1 MRRSIPA
8 ALGLGALLLA
18 NPAAA
23 RLTELAIVSQEP
35 FADGASFGS
44 AGPYVRVE
52 AVAHGELDPKDPAN
66 AVIALLDQAPR
77 NARGMVEYDA
87 DVFILRPADPARGNG
102 ALLYDVTNRGN
113 KFLMS
118 WINDAPEPPSGAVND
133 PRSLADA
140 GRAFTFRR
148 GDTMV
153 WSGWQPEAS
162 SANNGMAIRVPVATQ
177 GALPIATQGAL
188 PITTQGA
195 LPIVGRIRHE
205 FIAGTRG
212 PEAVPRIRL
221 PYPVAN
227 MDTARL
233 TVRSRSADAPTPLKP
248 DEFGWV
254 DSSTIQLLPFGTV
267 PTPRR
272 IYELT
277 YEATRPTVDG
287 IGFAATRDLVSHLR
301 TEPGIRRT
309 LAIGISL
316 SGRYLRHFLELGMN
330 RDEAGKRVF
339 DGVLPHISGAGKVFA
354 NAPFAMPG
362 RTATQHEDR
371 FYPEAWPPFGYG
383 PGPSLLRGDG
393 SDPLVIESNTSTEY
407 WQKGASLVHTDAAGA
422 DAALPSGVRMML
434 VAGTQHGGHFGT
446 TGAPGFCANPRNP
459 SSAGPA
465 LRAMLSNL
473 DAWVAMGTPP
483 PDSLVPRRNDETGV
497 PASAIRMPAVPGV
510 TWAPGD
516 NPIGPPVD
524 WTAPPSAPVQP
535 YSTLVPAVDADGNE
549 VAGLRLP
556 HLAVPLGTYTGTNV
570 YRDFP
575 SELCDRDGSFV
586 PFARIRA
593 ERERTGDPRLS
604 LEERYGTR
612 EAYVARVKEAAD
624 ALAAARLILPEDAAR
639 YVAAAAASDRF

>member
-1 MRRSIPA
+1 MRRSTA

-23 RLTELAIVSQEP
+23 RLTQLTVIAQEP

-44 AGPYVRVE
+44 AGPYVRIR
-52 AVAHGELDPKDPAN
+52 AVAHGELDPNDPAN

-87 DVFILRPADPARGNG
+87 DVFILRPAEPSRGNG

-118 WINDAPEPPSGAVND
+118 WVNDAPEPPSGTVND

-140 GRAFTFRR
+140 GNAFTFRR

-153 WSGWQPEAS
+153 WSGWQADANR
-162 SANNGMAIRVPVATQ
+162 ANNGLAIRVPVATQ
-177 GALPIATQGAL
+177 SG
-188 PITTQGA
+188 
-195 LPIVGRIRHE
+195 LPIVARIRHE
-205 FIAGTRG
+205 FVAGTRG
-212 PEAVPRIRL
+212 PEKVPRIRL

-233 TVRSRSADAPTPLKP
+233 TVRSRAADTPTPLRP
-248 DEFGWV
+248 DEWGWV
-254 DSSTIQLLPFGTV
+254 DSSTIQLLPFGTL

-272 IYELT
+272 VYDLT

-301 TEPGIRRT
+301 AEPGIRRT

-316 SGRYLRHFLELGMN
+316 SGRYLRHFLDLGMN
-330 RDEAGKRVF
+330 RDEAGRRVF
-339 DGVLPHISGAGKVFA
+339 DGVLPHIAGAGKVFS
-354 NAPFAMPG
+354 NHPFAMPG

-383 PGPSLLRGDG
+383 PGPSLLHGDG

-422 DAALPSGVRMML
+422 DAALPPGVRMML
-434 VAGTQHGGHFGT
+434 VAGTQHGGHAGI

-473 DAWVAMGTPP
+473 DAWVATGTPP
-483 PDSLVPRRNDETGV
+483 PDSLVPHRGDETGV
-497 PASAIRMPAVPGV
+497 PAATVHMPAVPGV

-516 NPIGPPVD
+516 TPIGRPVD
-524 WTAPPSAPVQP
+524 WTDPPSAPVQP
-535 YSTLVPAVDADGNE
+535 YPTIVPAVDADGNE

-556 HLAVPLGTYTGTNV
+556 HVAVPLGTSTGTNV
-570 YRDFP
+570 YKDVP
-575 SELCDRDGSFV
+575 SELCDRDGTFI
-586 PFARIRA
+586 PFARTRA
-593 ERERTGDPRLS
+593 DRERAGDPRLS

-612 EAYVARVKEAAD
+612 DAYVAKVKEAAD
-624 ALAAARLILPEDAAR
+624 ALVAARLILAEDAAR

>member
-1 MRRSIPA
+1 MLS
-8 ALGLGALLLA
+8 LYALLLA

-23 RLTELAIVSQEP
+23 RLTQLAIVAQEP

-44 AGPYVRVE
+44 AGPYVRIQ
-52 AVAHGELDPKDPAN
+52 AVAHGELDPGDPAN
-66 AVIALLDQAPR
+66 AGIALLDQAPR
-77 NARGMVEYDA
+77 NGRGMVEYDT

-102 ALLYDVTNRGN
+102 ALLYEVTNRGN

-118 WINDAPEPPSGAVND
+118 WVNDAPEPPSGAVND

-140 GRAFTFRR
+140 GNAFSFRR

-153 WSGWQPEAS
+153 WSGWQPEVS
-162 SANNGMAIRVPVATQ
+162 RANNGMAIRVPVATQ
-177 GALPIATQGAL
+177 GG
-188 PITTQGA
+188 

-205 FIAGTRG
+205 FVAGTRG
-212 PEAVPRIRL
+212 PEAVSRIHL

-233 TVRSRSADAPTPLKP
+233 TVRSRSADAPTPLRP

-254 DSSTIQLLPFGTV
+254 DSSTIQLLPFGTM

-301 TEPGIRRT
+301 AEPGIQRT

-316 SGRYLRHFLELGMN
+316 SGRFLRHFLELGMN
-330 RDEAGKRVF
+330 RDEAGRRVF

-354 NAPFAMPG
+354 NQPFAMPG

-371 FYPEAWPPFGYG
+371 FYPEVWPPFGYG

-422 DAALPSGVRMML
+422 DAALPPGVRVML
-434 VAGTQHGGHFGT
+434 VAGTQHGGHAGT
-446 TGAPGFCANPRNP
+446 TSAPGYCANPRNP
-459 SSAGPA
+459 NSAGPA

-473 DAWVAMGTPP
+473 DAWVAAGTLP
-483 PDSLVPRRNDETGV
+483 PDSLVPRRGDETGV
-497 PASAIRMPAVPGV
+497 PASAVRMPAVPGV

-516 NPIGPPVD
+516 NPIGRPVD
-524 WTAPPSAPVQP
+524 WANPPSAPVQP
-535 YSTLVPAVDADGNE
+535 YPTVVPAVDADGNE
-549 VAGLRLP
+549 VAGLHLP
-556 HLAVPLGTYTGTNV
+556 HLAAPLGTYTGANV
-570 YRDFP
+570 YKDFP
-575 SELCDRDGSFV
+575 SELCDRDGTFI
-586 PFARIRA
+586 PFARTRA
-593 ERERTGDPRLS
+593 ERGRTGDPRPS

-612 EAYVARVKEAAD
+612 EAYVAKVKEVAD
-624 ALAAARLILPEDAAR
+624 ALVAARLILAEDAAR
-639 YVAAAAASDRF
+639 YVEAAAASNRF

>member
-1 MRRSIPA
+1 MRRSTPA

-18 NPAAA
+18 HPAAA
-23 RLTELAIVSQEP
+23 HLTQLAVVSQEP

-44 AGPYVRVE
+44 AGPYVRIQ
-52 AVAHGELDPKDPAN
+52 AIAHGELDPKDSAN
-66 AVIALLDQAPR
+66 AGIALLDQAPR
-77 NARGMVEYDA
+77 NARGFVEYDT

-118 WINDAPEPPSGAVND
+118 WLNDAPEPPSGAVND

-140 GRAFTFRR
+140 GNGFTFRR

-162 SANNGMAIRVPVATQ
+162 RANNGMAIRVPVATQ
-177 GALPIATQGAL
+177 DGLPVAPQGAL
-188 PITTQGA
+188 PVAPQGA
-195 LPIVGRIRHE
+195 LPIVARIRYE
-205 FIAGTRG
+205 FIAGSRG
-212 PEAVPRIRL
+212 PDAVPRIGL
-221 PYPVAN
+221 PYPVAT

-233 TVRSRSADAPTPLKP
+233 TVRSRGADAPTPLRP

-254 DSSTIQLLPFGTV
+254 DSRTIQLLPFGTL

-301 TEPGIRRT
+301 AEPGIRHT
-309 LAIGISL
+309 LAIGVSL
-316 SGRYLRHFLELGMN
+316 SGRFLRHFLELGMN
-330 RDEAGKRVF
+330 RDEAGQRVF

-354 NAPFAMPG
+354 NQPFAMPG

-383 PGPSLLRGDG
+383 PGLSLLRGDG

-407 WQKGASLVHTDAAGA
+407 WQKGASLVHTDSAGA
-422 DAALPSGVRMML
+422 DVTLPPGVRVML
-434 VAGTQHGGHFGT
+434 VAGTQHSGHSGIT
-446 TGAPGFCANPRNP
+446 DAPGHCANPRNP
-459 SSAGPA
+459 NSAGPA

-473 DAWVAMGTPP
+473 DAWVATGTPP
-483 PDSLVPRRNDETGV
+483 PGSMVPRRDDETGV
-497 PASAIRMPAVPGV
+497 PVSAIRMPAIPGV

-524 WTAPPSAPVQP
+524 WTDPPAAPVQP
-535 YSTLVPAVDADGNE
+535 YPTMVPAVDADGNE

-570 YRDFP
+570 YKDFP
-575 SELCDRDGSFV
+575 SELCDRDGTFI
-586 PFARIRA
+586 PFARTRA
-593 ERERTGDPRLS
+593 DRESTGDPRPS

-612 EAYVARVKEAAD
+612 DVYVAKVKAAAD
-624 ALAAARLILPEDAAR
+624 ALVAARLLLPEDAAR
-639 YVAAAAASDRF
+639 SVEAAAASDRF

>member
-1 MRRSIPA
+1 MGERTMRYRAAAA
-8 ALGLGALLLA
+8 ALGSALLLA
-18 NPAAA
+18 HPAAA
-23 RLTELAIVSQEP
+23 RLTRLDVTSQEP

-44 AGPYVRVE
+44 AGPYVRIR

-66 AVIALLDQAPR
+66 AGIALLDQAPR
-77 NARGMVEYDA
+77 NARGAVEYDM
-87 DVFILRPADPARGNG
+87 DVFILRPADPAKSRSDLREARGNG

-113 KFLMS
+113 KFLLS
-118 WINDAPEPPSGAVND
+118 WLNDAPEPPTGAIND

-140 GRAFTFRR
+140 GNAFTFRR
-148 GDTMV
+148 GDTRV
-153 WSGWQPEAS
+153 GSGWQPEARR
-162 SANNGMAIRVPVATQ
+162 ANHGMAIRVPVATQ
-177 GALPIATQGAL
+177 GGLP
-188 PITTQGA
+188 
-195 LPIVGRIRHE
+195 VVRRIRFE

-212 PEAVPRIRL
+212 PDAVPRIAL
-221 PYPVAN
+221 PYPVAT
-227 MDTARL
+227 MEGARL
-233 TVRSRSADAPTPLKP
+233 TVRSRAADPPMPLRP
-248 DEFGWV
+248 DEWGWV
-254 DSSTIQLLPFGTV
+254 DSSTIQLLPFGTL

-272 IYELT
+272 IYELS

-309 LAIGISL
+309 LAIGVSL
-316 SGRYLRHFLELGMN
+316 SGRFLRHFLELGMN
-330 RDEAGKRVF
+330 RDEAGQRVF
-339 DGVLPHISGAGKVFA
+339 DGVLPHIAGAGKVFA
-354 NAPFAMPG
+354 NEAFAMPG

-422 DAALPSGVRMML
+422 DAAPPPGVRVML

-446 TGAPGFCANPRNP
+446 TATPGHGANGRNP
-459 SSAGPA
+459 NRAGPA
-465 LRAMLSNL
+465 LRAMLANL
-473 DAWVAMGTPP
+473 DAWVATGTPP
-483 PDSLVPRRNDETGV
+483 PDSLVPRHGDETGV
-497 PASAIRMPAVPGV
+497 PASAVHMPAVPGV

-516 NPIGPPVD
+516 NPIGRPVD
-524 WTAPPSAPVQP
+524 WTNPPAAPVQP
-535 YSTLVPAVDADGNE
+535 YPTLVPAVDTDGNE

-570 YRDFP
+570 YKDFP
-575 SELCDRDGSFV
+575 SELCDRDGTFI
-586 PFARIRA
+586 PFARTRA

-604 LEERYGTR
+604 LEERYGTK
-612 EAYVARVKEAAD
+612 EAYVAKVKEAAD

-639 YVAAAAASDRF
+639 YIAEAESGAAF

>member
-1 MRRSIPA
+1 MRRSIA
-8 ALGLGALLLA
+8 ATLGLGSLLLA
-18 NPAAA
+18 HPAAA
-23 RLTELAIVSQEP
+23 RLTQLAILSQEP

-44 AGPYVRVE
+44 AGPYVRME

-66 AVIALLDQAPR
+66 VGISLLDQAPR
-77 NARGMVEYDA
+77 NARGLVEYDT

-102 ALLYDVTNRGN
+102 ALLYDVTNRGS

-118 WINDAPEPPSGAVND
+118 WVNDAPEPPSGAVND
-133 PRSLADA
+133 PRSRADA
-140 GRAFTFRR
+140 GNAFTFRR

-162 SANNGMAIRVPVATQ
+162 RANNGMAIRVPVATQ
-177 GALPIATQGAL
+177 NG
-188 PITTQGA
+188 
-195 LPIVGRIRHE
+195 LPIVARIRHE

-212 PEAVPRIRL
+212 PEAVQRIRL
-221 PYPVAN
+221 PYPVAT

-233 TVRSRSADAPTPLKP
+233 TVRSSTADAPTPLRP

-254 DSSTIQLLPFGTV
+254 DSSTIQLLPFGTL
-267 PTPRR
+267 PAPRR
-272 IYELT
+272 IYELF

-287 IGFAATRDLVSHLR
+287 IGFAATRDLVSYLR

-309 LAIGISL
+309 LAIGVSL
-316 SGRYLRHFLELGMN
+316 SGRFLRHFLDLGMN
-330 RDEAGKRVF
+330 RDEDGRRVF

-354 NAPFAMPG
+354 NQPFAMPG

-383 PGPSLLRGDG
+383 PGPSLLHGDG

-407 WQKGASLVHTDAAGA
+407 WQKGASLVHTDGAGA
-422 DAALPSGVRMML
+422 DVALPPGVRMML

-459 SSAGPA
+459 NSAGPA

-473 DAWVAMGTPP
+473 DAWVATGTPP
-483 PDSLVPRRNDETGV
+483 PDSMVPRRGDETGV

-516 NPIGPPVD
+516 NPIGRPVD
-524 WTAPPSAPVQP
+524 WTDPPAAPVQP
-535 YSTLVPAVDADGNE
+535 YATLVPAVDADGNE

-570 YRDFP
+570 YKDFP
-575 SELCDRDGSFV
+575 SELCDRDGTFI
-586 PFARIRA
+586 PFARTRA
-593 ERERTGDPRLS
+593 DRERTGDPRPS
-604 LEERYGTR
+604 LEERYGSR
-612 EAYVARVKEAAD
+612 EAYVTKVKEAAD
-624 ALAAARLILPEDAAR
+624 ALVAARLLLPDDAAR
-639 YVAAAAASDRF
+639 YVEAAAASDRF

>member
-1 MRRSIPA
+1 MRCSITT

-18 NPAAA
+18 HPAAA
-23 RLTELAIVSQEP
+23 RLVRLDIASQEA
-35 FADGASFGS
+35 FAGGASFGT

-52 AVAHGELDPKDPAN
+52 ATAHGELDPKDPAN
-66 AVIALLDQAPR
+66 AGIALLDQAPR
-77 NARGMVEYDA
+77 NSRGMVEYDA

-118 WINDAPEPPSGAVND
+118 WVNDAPEPSSGTVND
-133 PRSLADA
+133 PRTLADA
-140 GRAFTFRR
+140 GNAFTFRR

-162 SANNGMAIRVPVATQ
+162 RANNGMAIRVPVASQ
-177 GALPIATQGAL
+177 NGLPVVA
-188 PITTQGA
+188 
-195 LPIVGRIRHE
+195 RIRHE
-205 FIAGTRG
+205 FVAGTRG
-212 PEAVPRIRL
+212 PEAVQRIRL

-233 TVRSRSADAPTPLKP
+233 TVRSTTADPPTPLRP
-248 DEFGWV
+248 DEWGWV
-254 DSSTIQLLPFGTV
+254 DSSTVQLLPFGTY
-267 PTPRR
+267 PAPRR
-272 IYELT
+272 IYELS

-301 TEPGIRRT
+301 AEPGIRRT
-309 LAIGISL
+309 LAVGISL
-316 SGRYLRHFLELGMN
+316 SGRFLRHFLDLGMN
-330 RDEAGKRVF
+330 RDEAGRRVF

-354 NAPFAMPG
+354 NQPFAMPG

-383 PGPSLLRGDG
+383 PGSSLLHGDG

-407 WQKGASLVHTDAAGA
+407 WQKGASLVHTDPAGA
-422 DAALPSGVRMML
+422 DAALPSGVRAML

-446 TGAPGFCANPRNP
+446 TGLPGFCANPRNP
-459 SSAGPA
+459 ASAGPA

-473 DAWVAMGTPP
+473 DAWVAAGTAP
-483 PDSLVPRRNDETGV
+483 PDSMVPRRGDETGV
-497 PASAIRMPAVPGV
+497 PASAVRMPAVPGV

-516 NPIGPPVD
+516 NPIGRPVD
-524 WTAPPSAPVQP
+524 WTNPPAAPVQP
-535 YSTLVPAVDADGNE
+535 YPTMVSAVDADGNE

-556 HLAVPLGTYTGTNV
+556 HLAAPLGTHTGTNV
-570 YRDFP
+570 YRDMP
-575 SELCDRDGSFV
+575 SELCDRDGTFV
-586 PFARIRA
+586 PFARTRA
-593 ERERTGDPRLS
+593 ERERTGDPRPS
-604 LEERYGTR
+604 LEERYGSR
-612 EAYVARVKEAAD
+612 DAYVAKVKEAAD

-639 YVAAAAASDRF
+639 YVEAAAASDRF

>member
-1 MRRSIPA
+1 MRHLTA

-23 RLTELAIVSQEP
+23 RLTQLTVITQEP

-44 AGPYVRVE
+44 AGPYVRIQ

-87 DVFILRPADPARGNG
+87 DVFILRPAEPSRGNG

-118 WINDAPEPPSGAVND
+118 WVNDASEPPSGTVND

-140 GRAFTFRR
+140 GNGFTFRR

-153 WSGWQPEAS
+153 WSGWQADANR
-162 SANNGMAIRVPVATQ
+162 ANNGLAIRVPVATQ
-177 GALPIATQGAL
+177 GG
-188 PITTQGA
+188 
-195 LPIVGRIRHE
+195 LPIVARIRHE

-221 PYPVAN
+221 PYPVAS

-233 TVRSRSADAPTPLKP
+233 TVRSRATDAPTALRP
-248 DEFGWV
+248 DEWGWV
-254 DSSTIQLLPFGTV
+254 DSGTIQLLPFGTL

-272 IYELT
+272 IYDLT

-301 TEPGIRRT
+301 AEPGIRRT

-316 SGRYLRHFLELGMN
+316 SGRYLRHFLDLGMN
-330 RDEAGKRVF
+330 RDEAGRRVF
-339 DGVLPHISGAGKVFA
+339 DGVLPHISGAGKVFT
-354 NAPFAMPG
+354 NHLFAMPG

-383 PGPSLLRGDG
+383 PGPGLLREDG

-422 DAALPSGVRMML
+422 DASLPPGVRMML
-434 VAGTQHGGHFGT
+434 VAGTQHGGHFGV

-459 SSAGPA
+459 NSAGPA

-473 DAWVAMGTPP
+473 DAWVAMGTLP
-483 PDSLVPRRNDETGV
+483 PDSLVPRRGDETGV
-497 PASAIRMPAVPGV
+497 PASSVRMPAVPGV

-516 NPIGPPVD
+516 TPIGRPVD
-524 WTAPPSAPVQP
+524 WTDPPPAPVQP
-535 YSTLVPAVDADGNE
+535 YPTIVPAVDVDGNE

-570 YRDFP
+570 YKDFP
-575 SELCDRDGSFV
+575 SELCDRDGTFI
-586 PFARIRA
+586 PFARTRA
-593 ERERTGDPRLS
+593 DRERTGDPRLS

-612 EAYVARVKEAAD
+612 DAYVAKVKAAAD
-624 ALAAARLILPEDAAR
+624 ALVAARLILDEDAAR
-639 YVAAAAASDRF
+639 YVAAAAGEAF

>member
-1 MRRSIPA
+1 MRPSTLAP
-8 ALGLGALLLA
+8 LGLVALLLA

-23 RLTELAIVSQEP
+23 RLTQLTVVSQEP

-44 AGPYVRVE
+44 AGPYVRIE
-52 AVAHGELDPKDPAN
+52 AVAHGEIDPKDPAN
-66 AVIALLDQAPR
+66 AGIALLGQAPR
-77 NARGMVEYDA
+77 NARGTVEYDT

-140 GRAFTFRR
+140 GNAFTFRR

-162 SANNGMAIRVPVATQ
+162 RANNGMAIRVPVATQ
-177 GALPIATQGAL
+177 GALPT
-188 PITTQGA
+188 TTQGA
-195 LPIVGRIRHE
+195 LPIVARIRYE

-212 PEAVPRIRL
+212 PEAMPRIRL
-221 PYPVAN
+221 PYPVAT

-233 TVRSRSADAPTPLKP
+233 TVRSRSADAPTPLRP

-301 TEPGIRRT
+301 AEPGIQRT

-316 SGRYLRHFLELGMN
+316 SGRFLRHFLELGMN
-330 RDEAGKRVF
+330 RDEAGRRVF

-354 NAPFAMPG
+354 NQPFAMPG

-371 FYPEAWPPFGYG
+371 SYPEAWPPFGYG

-422 DAALPSGVRMML
+422 DVALPPGVRVML

-446 TGAPGFCANPRNP
+446 TGTPGFCANSRNP
-459 SSAGPA
+459 NSAGPA

-473 DAWVAMGTPP
+473 DGWVATGTLP
-483 PDSLVPRRNDETGV
+483 PDSMVPRRDGETGV
-497 PASAIRMPAVPGV
+497 PASAIRMPAVPRV
-510 TWAPGD
+510 TGAPGA
-516 NPIGPPVD
+516 NPIGRPVAR
-524 WTAPPSAPVQP
+524 TAPPAAPGQP
-535 YSTLVPAVDADGNE
+535 YPTVVPAVDADGNE

-570 YRDFP
+570 YKDFP
-575 SELCDRDGSFV
+575 SELCDRDGTFI
-586 PFARIRA
+586 PFARTRA
-593 ERERTGDPRLS
+593 ERERSGDPRPS

-612 EAYVARVKEAAD
+612 EAYVAKVKEAAD
-624 ALAAARLILPEDAAR
+624 ALVAARLILPEDAAR
-639 YVAAAAASDRF
+639 YVADAAASDRF

>member
-1 MRRSIPA
+1 MRGSIPA
-8 ALGLGALLLA
+8 VLGLGTLLLLA
-18 NPAAA
+18 HPAAA
-23 RLTELAIVSQEP
+23 RLVRLDIVSQEP
-35 FADGASFGS
+35 FAGGASFGS

-66 AVIALLDQAPR
+66 AGIALLDQAPR
-77 NARGMVEYDA
+77 NARGAVEYDT
-87 DVFILRPADPARGNG
+87 DVFILRPAEPSRGNG

-133 PRSLADA
+133 PRSLLDA
-140 GRAFTFRR
+140 GNAFTFRR

-162 SANNGMAIRVPVATQ
+162 RANNGMVIRVPVATQ
-177 GALPIATQGAL
+177 NG
-188 PITTQGA
+188 
-195 LPIVGRIRHE
+195 LPIVARIRHE

-212 PEAVPRIRL
+212 PEAVPRIGL
-221 PYPVAN
+221 PYPVAT

-233 TVRSRSADAPTPLKP
+233 TVRSRSSDAPTPLRP

-254 DSSTIQLLPFGTV
+254 DSRTIQLLPFGTL

-309 LAIGISL
+309 LAIGVSL
-316 SGRYLRHFLELGMN
+316 SGRFLRHFLDLGMN
-330 RDEAGKRVF
+330 RDEAGHRVF

-354 NAPFAMPG
+354 NQPFAMPG
-362 RTATQHEDR
+362 RTATRHEDR
-371 FYPEAWPPFGYG
+371 FYPEVWPPFGYG
-383 PGPSLLRGDG
+383 PGPGLLHGDG

-407 WQKGASLVHTDAAGA
+407 WQKGASLVHTDTAGT
-422 DAALPSGVRMML
+422 DVALPPGVRMML
-434 VAGTQHGGHFGT
+434 VAGTQHGGHFGV

-459 SSAGPA
+459 NSAGPA

-473 DAWVAMGTPP
+473 DAWVAAGTPP
-483 PDSLVPRRNDETGV
+483 PDSMVPRRGDETGV

-516 NPIGPPVD
+516 NPIGRPVD
-524 WTAPPSAPVQP
+524 WTDPPAAPVQTYP
-535 YSTLVPAVDADGNE
+535 TVVPAVDADGNE

-556 HLAVPLGTYTGTNV
+556 YLAVPLGTYTGTNV
-570 YRDFP
+570 YKDFP
-575 SELCDRDGSFV
+575 SELCDRDGTFI
-586 PFARIRA
+586 PFARTRA
-593 ERERTGDPRLS
+593 DRERTGDPRPS
-604 LEERYGTR
+604 LEERYGSR
-612 EAYVARVKEAAD
+612 EVYVTKVKEAGD
-624 ALAAARLILPEDAAR
+624 ALVAARLLLAEDAIR
-639 YVAAAAASDRF
+639 YVEAAAASDRF